1 MHRVSQDLEDSQVLR
16 ELRVKEVKTPTV
28 NQPHVVKK
36 VNQDVMELPVHQV
49 ILDLKVLLA
58 FQDPKEKMAQE

>member
-36 VNQDVMELPVHQV
+36 VNPDVMELPVHQV

>member
-1 MHRVSQDLEDSQVLR
+1 MSPDLEDSQVLL

-36 VNQDVMELPVHQV
+36 VNPDVMELAVHQV
-49 ILDLKVLLA
+49 ILDLKVLPA
-58 FQDPKEKMAQE
+58 FQDPKEKMAKE